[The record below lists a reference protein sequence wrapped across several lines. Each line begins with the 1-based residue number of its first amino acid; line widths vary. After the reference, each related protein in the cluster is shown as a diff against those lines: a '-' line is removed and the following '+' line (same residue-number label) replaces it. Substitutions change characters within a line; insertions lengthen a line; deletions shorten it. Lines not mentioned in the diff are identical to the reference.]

1 MATRPKQNRGRRF
14 WARQWSNAPR
24 AGRSPTAQKMAPSDV
39 VDDDDKPLTEM
50 LRSAADGVNHNS
62 GALTIAKESD
72 GFAIVSG
79 TQGGGARGTK
89 RRAGKSGFRG
99 VALHNKSGR
108 YRARIT
114 STAGDG
120 RQRALGYFS
129 TAEEAAKAWD
139 AAARQIGFAP
149 ELLNFPDEGE
159 EKAAEAAIEA
169 WVNEKTTKRVKP
181 GEGHAAIARIM
192 GSMADDAPEAIPGAP
207 VDKAL
212 ALIVDKPTEES
223 GKGGE
228 DQLALATKGESE
240 TKARKMKGVR
250 PKGHQQYEAR
260 IKMRGED
267 KRTCL
272 GRFKTPEEAADAYDQ
287 KAREAGYCVNV
298 CKRVGDHVDTKTLDE
313 IGVATNTKG
322 VRIISAAHASTLD
335 RGVISEELR
344 PAFDREAN
352 LDSKSSAQAA
362 AAAAG
367 GELFGAF
374 LLDKP
379 GIHKF
384 LGVFTMEAHCV
395 VALKNTLPEWKI
407 KNQERERNG
416 KGAKAR
422 KKQGTEQP
430 QSLSFMGTLVMHA
443 EAENQAAKAAEQEA
457 ATQAEAAAV
466 AASLPGAAPPNGG
479 MDTTGWLGPQ

>member
-1 MATRPKQNRGRRF
+1 MGFWAYQTETKSREKL

-50 LRSAADGVNHNS
+50 LRSAADGVNAS
-62 GALTIAKESD
+62 GGGLTIAKESD

-169 WVNEKTTKRVKP
+169 WENERTTKRVKP

-212 ALIVDKPTEES
+212 ALIVDKPAEES

-335 RGVISEELR
+335 RGVISDELR

-352 LDSKSSAQAA
+352 LDSKSSAQEAA

-422 KKQGTEQP
+422 KKQAEDVVRRVAP
-430 QSLSFMGTLVMHA
+430 FMETLGQL
-443 EAENQAAKAAEQEA
+443 NDAAEQEA

-479 MDTTGWLGPQ
+479 LDSTGWLGPQ

>member
-1 MATRPKQNRGRRF
+1 M
-14 WARQWSNAPR
+14 
-24 AGRSPTAQKMAPSDV
+24 
-39 VDDDDKPLTEM
+39 
-50 LRSAADGVNHNS
+50 
-62 GALTIAKESD
+62 TIAKESD

-212 ALIVDKPTEES
+212 ALIVDK
-223 GKGGE
+223 
-228 DQLALATKGESE
+228 
-240 TKARKMKGVR
+240 
-250 PKGHQQYEAR
+250 QQQR
-260 IKMRGED
+260 N
-267 KRTCL
+267 
-272 GRFKTPEEAADAYDQ
+272 P
-287 KAREAGYCVNV
+287 AREG
-298 CKRVGDHVDTKTLDE
+298 
-313 IGVATNTKG
+313 
-322 VRIISAAHASTLD
+322 RIS
-335 RGVISEELR
+335 
-344 PAFDREAN
+344 
-352 LDSKSSAQAA
+352 
-362 AAAAG
+362 
-367 GELFGAF
+367 
-374 LLDKP
+374 
-379 GIHKF
+379 
-384 LGVFTMEAHCV
+384 
-395 VALKNTLPEWKI
+395 
-407 KNQERERNG
+407 
-416 KGAKAR
+416 
-422 KKQGTEQP
+422 
-430 QSLSFMGTLVMHA
+430 
-443 EAENQAAKAAEQEA
+443 
-457 ATQAEAAAV
+457 
-466 AASLPGAAPPNGG
+466 
-479 MDTTGWLGPQ
+479 

>member
-1 MATRPKQNRGRRF
+1 
-14 WARQWSNAPR
+14 
-24 AGRSPTAQKMAPSDV
+24 MAPSDV

-169 WVNEKTTKRVKP
+169 WVNERTTKRVKP

-352 LDSKSSAQAA
+352 LDSKS
-362 AAAAG
+362 
-367 GELFGAF
+367 
-374 LLDKP
+374 
-379 GIHKF
+379 
-384 LGVFTMEAHCV
+384 
-395 VALKNTLPEWKI
+395 
-407 KNQERERNG
+407 
-416 KGAKAR
+416 
-422 KKQGTEQP
+422 
-430 QSLSFMGTLVMHA
+430 
-443 EAENQAAKAAEQEA
+443 
-457 ATQAEAAAV
+457 
-466 AASLPGAAPPNGG
+466 
-479 MDTTGWLGPQ
+479 